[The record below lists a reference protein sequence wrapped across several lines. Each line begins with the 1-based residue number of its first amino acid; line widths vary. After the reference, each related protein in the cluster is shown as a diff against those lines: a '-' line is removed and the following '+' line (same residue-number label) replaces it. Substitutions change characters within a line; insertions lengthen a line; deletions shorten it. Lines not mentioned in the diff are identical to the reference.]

1 MEDTVK
7 RLEELVEKFSELVTK
22 EQRIKYHLEKIKK
35 IVPTMIFV
43 GMTEQNEIALYTH
56 SPKEDENEQLKD
68 HCYTIVTSM
77 KNDPNFRSILN
88 LSLMYYLTRNAEK
101 WQELKSEIEML
112 MK

>member
-22 EQRIKYHLEKIKK
+22 EQRIKYHLGKIKK

-56 SPKEDENEQLKD
+56 SPKEDENEQFKD